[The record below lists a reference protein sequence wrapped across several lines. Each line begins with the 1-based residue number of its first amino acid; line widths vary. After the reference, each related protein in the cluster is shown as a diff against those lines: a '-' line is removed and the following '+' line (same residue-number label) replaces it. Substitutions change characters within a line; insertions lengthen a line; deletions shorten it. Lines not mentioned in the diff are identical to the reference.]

1 MLLLCLRQKLR
12 PQCLHPAKVPLLLQL
27 QLVRKQLLH
36 TPLVQLQEPLT
47 LTPGSRPLQATVQRL

>member
-12 PQCLHPAKVPLLLQL
+12 PQCLHPAKVPLLL